1 MDKNEKFKDTDFGA
15 IRFSLAGEWKFPIF
29 VNKSPHM
36 KRFLTYAGISVV
48 LVFIVYALFIY
59 FFTFS
64 EGYRAG
70 ELIKIS
76 KRGVVFKTWE
86 GRLSQGVSEEQQF
99 NFSVEKRDKEVLEQ
113 LKTLQG
119 ERVKVTY
126 IERYGTFAW
135 LGDTKYF
142 VKEVE
147 KLESRK
153 NTE

>member
-1 MDKNEKFKDTDFGA
+1 
-15 IRFSLAGEWKFPIF
+15 
-29 VNKSPHM
+29 M
-36 KRFLTYAGISVV
+36 KRFLTYAGISIVI
-48 LVFIVYALFIY
+48 VFLIYVLFIY

-99 NFSVEKRDKEVLEQ
+99 NFSVQKSDKEVLEQ
-113 LKTLQG
+113 LKALQG

-126 IERYGTFAW
+126 IERFGTFYW

-147 KLESRK
+147 KLNSKK
-153 NTE
+153 NPE